1 MVQRAEE
8 QDGIGTVIR
17 PVDVSSV
24 SHRATRNRMLC
35 LLSRGRQR
43 LFDVMSHGI
52 KKMDCVPVSSEPKS
66 MDASGTAD
74 VEDRCGRSR

>member
-1 MVQRAEE
+1 
-8 QDGIGTVIR
+8 
-17 PVDVSSV
+17 
-24 SHRATRNRMLC
+24 MLC
-35 LLSRGRQR
+35 LISRGRQR

-66 MDASGTAD
+66 MDASGAAD